1 MPQTS
6 RATLS
11 IKISGRKRRHF
22 RFFFWFKRIFMNF
35 KTTIPDCAFEHDM
48 SHPDAGVHS
57 RGKSNAEE
65 ATLRKGSLPS
75 ASAVIEAK
83 CDDGAAAKKAH
94 RQQLG
99 FNDIGSDGAPGVSG
113 NGYRGN

>member
-1 MPQTS
+1 M
-6 RATLS
+6 RA
-11 IKISGRKRRHF
+11 K
-22 RFFFWFKRIFMNF
+22 N
-35 KTTIPDCAFEHDM
+35 TIPDCAFEHDM
-48 SHPDAGVHS
+48 SSPDAGVHS
-57 RGKSNAEE
+57 RGKSNGEE
-65 ATLRKGSLPS
+65 ATLRKGFLPS

-83 CDDGAAAKKAH
+83 CDDGAAAHKAL